1 MEDGIVWYISKG
13 GEPMGKGSDMAGC
26 SGSHRVRTA
35 LVLMA
40 GLVVMALLSGCE
52 AMLPTA
58 SLYDLKT
65 GKTIEAKFQGLVTS
79 GGGEIT
85 ATGPDGELFKGRY
98 STMAENMSTQQA
110 FMKLVDRVA
119 FEEGYGTVFGDQGK
133 INGVATLAGDKGTVV
148 DMMYTYD
155 KATGHGNGEG
165 TDNKG
170 NEYRVM
176 F

>member
-1 MEDGIVWYISKG
+1 MYTGQRIARNGDR
-13 GEPMGKGSDMAGC
+13 
-26 SGSHRVRTA
+26 HRTRTA
-35 LVLMA
+35 LVLIA
-40 GLVVMALLSGCE
+40 GVAIVTLLSGCE

-58 SLYDLKT
+58 SLFDLKT
-65 GKTIEAKFQGLVTS
+65 GKTIEAKFQGLVTA

-85 ATGPDGELFKGRY
+85 ATGPDGEQFKGRY
-98 STMAENMSTQQA
+98 STMAENMTSQQA

-119 FEEGYGTVFGDQGK
+119 FEQGYGTVFGDQGK
-133 INGVATLAGDKGTVV
+133 VNGVATLAGDKGTVV

-155 KATGHGNGEG
+155 KATGHGSGEG
-165 TDNKG
+165 TDNRG

>member
-1 MEDGIVWYISKG
+1 MNKG
-13 GEPMGKGSDMAGC
+13 WNIARCGEG
-26 SGSHRVRTA
+26 HRGRTA
-35 LVLMA
+35 LMLLA
-40 GLVVMALLSGCE
+40 GLATLVLLSGCE

-85 ATGPDGELFKGRY
+85 ATGPDGEQFKGRY
-98 STMAENMSTQQA
+98 STMAENMTTQQA
-110 FMKLVDRVA
+110 FMKLVDRVS
-119 FEEGYGTVFGDQGK
+119 FEQGYGTVFGNQGK
-133 INGVATLAGDKGTVV
+133 VDGVATMTGDKGTVI
-148 DMMYTYD
+148 DMQYTYD

>member
-1 MEDGIVWYISKG
+1 MDKG
-13 GEPMGKGSDMAGC
+13 LSIAKRGFR
-26 SGSHRVRTA
+26 HWTWTA
-35 LVLMA
+35 LVLLA
-40 GLVVMALLSGCE
+40 GLAALALLSSCE

-98 STMAENMSTQQA
+98 STVAENMTTQQA
-110 FMKLVDRVA
+110 FMKLVDRVS
-119 FEEGYGTVFGDQGK
+119 FEQGYGAVFGDQGK
-133 INGVATLAGDKGTVV
+133 VNGVATLAGDKGTLI
-148 DMMYTYD
+148 DMQYTYD
-155 KATGHGNGEG
+155 KATGHGSGEG

>member
-1 MEDGIVWYISKG
+1 MDTGQRIARKG
-13 GEPMGKGSDMAGC
+13 TR
-26 SGSHRVRTA
+26 HRALTA

-40 GLVVMALLSGCE
+40 ALAMVVLLSGCE

-65 GKTIEAKFQGLVTS
+65 GKTVEAKFQGLVTS

-85 ATGPDGELFKGRY
+85 ATGPDGELFRGRY

-133 INGVATLAGDKGTVV
+133 LNGVATLAGDKGTVI

-155 KATGHGNGEG
+155 KATGHGTGEG

>member
-1 MEDGIVWYISKG
+1 
-13 GEPMGKGSDMAGC
+13 MA
-26 SGSHRVRTA
+26 A
-35 LVLMA
+35 LAM
-40 GLVVMALLSGCE
+40 VVLLSGCE

-65 GKTIEAKFQGLVTS
+65 GKTVEAKFQGLVTS

-85 ATGPDGELFKGRY
+85 ATGPDGELFRGRY

-133 INGVATLAGDKGTVV
+133 LNGVATLAGDRGTVI

-155 KATGHGNGEG
+155 KATGHGTGEG